1 MIPTS
6 LSASG
11 GNAGPSAAN
20 NRQGDVGGSTASA
33 GNRGFINNVAF
44 PGSTQSIDQALNPG
58 LGSGGVGGMSW
69 GLIASIAAVAVAAWY
84 FLRR

>member
-11 GNAGPSAAN
+11 GNAGPSEAN
-20 NRQGDVGGSTASA
+20 NRQGDVGGQTASA

-58 LGSGGVGGMSW
+58 LGGGVGGISW

-84 FLRR
+84 FLLR

>member
-11 GNAGPSAAN
+11 GNAGPSEAN
-20 NRQGDVGGSTASA
+20 NRQGDVGGTSASA

-44 PGSTQSIDQALNPG
+44 PGSTQSINQALNPG
-58 LGSGGVGGMSW
+58 LEGGVGGFSW
-69 GLIASIAAVAVAAWY
+69 GLILAIGATALAAWY
-84 FLRR
+84 FIRR

>member
-11 GNAGPSAAN
+11 GNAGPSEAN

-58 LGSGGVGGMSW
+58 LGGGGIGGVSW
-69 GLIASIAAVAVAAWY
+69 GLIGAGVAVAGAAWY
-84 FLRR
+84 FLR